1 MKSIAFVAGVLL
13 VIGTVDGFGFGLFG
27 GGGGGGGCGGGC
39 GAPPPPP
46 PCPPPPPPPSCGC
59 GGGGGGLSMP
69 SFPNLFGGLGGGGGC
84 GGGCG
89 GRKRRDATSAISG
102 DASSTL
108 CTSEKLRQVLH
119 ENISGSTAESK
130 TAIQKATLTKLKGTY
145 DVVCGKGDFS
155 FVVNSKDFCQETV
168 NEVTCYAFR
177 QL

>member
-1 MKSIAFVAGVLL
+1 MKSIVFVAGVLL
-13 VIGTVDGFGFGLFG
+13 VIGTVDGFGFGL

-46 PCPPPPPPPSCGC
+46 PCPPPPPPP
-59 GGGGGGLSMP
+59 MP
-69 SFPNLFGGLGGGGGC
+69 SFPNPFAGLGGGGGGGC

-89 GRKRRDATSAISG
+89 GRKRREATSAISG

-108 CTSEKLRQVLH
+108 CTSEKLRQILH